1 MHTDQSIMTVKC
13 NYFDS
18 RAIGSAQGF
27 QCEAQNMNKIVIRS
41 LGRDFIKFTL
51 LALGLF
57 IITGCGIVYDTYS
70 LSDDPSNNIRVIKL
84 TPETVLEANSSPF
97 KPQDWPEVFSSRIK
111 DNKVYRNKV
120 LSDPALDPK
129 RLSGVIEWRLPTKA
143 QPKPYKIGI
152 GDVITLSTPMNE
164 DLIGVLNGVLASQN
178 RRQSYTV
185 QDNGSI
191 SITDIG
197 RVIIGGLTLEEAE
210 DAIYRQ
216 FVDVGIAP
224 SFSIEVAEFNS
235 QKVSV
240 TGNVISPGMISI
252 ALQPLYLDQAIYSK
266 GGINTGDASY
276 VIIRLYRKGSIYQ
289 MSGPE
294 LYNMNESNKILL
306 EDGDRIVVDM
316 TEEYENVLGL
326 RQEARAR
333 LLGEIELETEAK
345 ANEAGSVLSR
355 INYGSIPRQ
364 YIYIIGEV
372 YKQSRFALPFESR
385 AVLADALLESGGGL
399 LSSSG
404 NPKQIYVIRGA
415 RKLKDF
421 TSIKALH
428 LDASNAAN
436 FLLATHLE
444 LRPKDVIFVGSQPVT
459 NWNRVINQII
469 PSLGLSDMN
478 IPTIN

>member
-1 MHTDQSIMTVKC
+1 MDLSQL
-13 NYFDS
+13 
-18 RAIGSAQGF
+18 R
-27 QCEAQNMNKIVIRS
+27 
-41 LGRDFIKFTL
+41 TL
-51 LALGLF
+51 D
-57 IITGCGIVYDTYS
+57 V
-70 LSDDPSNNIRVIKL
+70 
-84 TPETVLEANSSPF
+84 SS
-97 KPQDWPEVFSSRIK
+97 S
-111 DNKVYRNKV
+111 
-120 LSDPALDPK
+120 
-129 RLSGVIEWRLPTKA
+129 
-143 QPKPYKIGI
+143 
-152 GDVITLSTPMNE
+152 
-164 DLIGVLNGVLASQN
+164 
-178 RRQSYTV
+178 
-185 QDNGSI
+185 
-191 SITDIG
+191 
-197 RVIIGGLTLEEAE
+197 GGLTLEEAE

-252 ALQPLYLDQAIYSK
+252 ALQPLYLDQAIYIK
-266 GGINTGDASY
+266 GGIDTGDASY

-316 TEEYENVLGL
+316 TDEYENVLGL

-372 YKQSRFALPFESR
+372 HKQSRFALPFESR

>member
-70 LSDDPSNNIRVIKL
+70 LSEDPSNNISVIKL

-97 KPQDWPEVFSSRIK
+97 KPLDWPEVFSSRIK

-120 LSDPALDPK
+120 LSDPALDPQ
-129 RLSGVIEWRLPTKA
+129 RLSGVIEWRLPSKA

-152 GDVITLSTPMNE
+152 GDVIRLSTPMNE
-164 DLIGVLNGVLASQN
+164 SLIGALNGILASQN
-178 RRQSYTV
+178 KRQSYTI

-197 RVIIGGLTLEEAE
+197 RVVIGGLTLEEAE

-216 FVDVGIAP
+216 FVDVGVAP

-240 TGNVISPGMISI
+240 TGNVISPGIIPI
-252 ALQPLYLDQAIYSK
+252 ALQPLYLDQAIYNK
-266 GGINTGDASY
+266 GGINNADSSY
-276 VIIRLYRKGSIYQ
+276 VVIRLYREGSIYQ
-289 MSGPE
+289 VSGQE

-306 EDGDRIVVDM
+306 QDGDRIVVDM
-316 TEEYENVLGL
+316 TDEYENALGL

-333 LLGEIELETEAK
+333 LLKEIELEAVAK
-345 ANEAGSVLSR
+345 TNEANNILSR
-355 INYGSIPRQ
+355 IDYGSIPRQ

-372 YKQSRFALPFESR
+372 HKQSRFALPFESR
-385 AVLADALLESGGGL
+385 SVLADALLESGGGL

-428 LDASNAAN
+428 LDASNTAN